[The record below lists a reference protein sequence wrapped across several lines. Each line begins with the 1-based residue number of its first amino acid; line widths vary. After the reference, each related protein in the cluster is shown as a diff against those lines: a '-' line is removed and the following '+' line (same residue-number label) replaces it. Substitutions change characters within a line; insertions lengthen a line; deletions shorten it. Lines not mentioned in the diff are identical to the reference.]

1 MKFMI
6 LEANAPK
13 VYRQLGLGY
22 FLGES
27 NTDLQ
32 RHLVLSHVTELFQV
46 SCICHPH

>member
-13 VYRQLGLGY
+13 DYRQLGLGY

-27 NTDLQ
+27 NMDLQ
-32 RHLVLSHVTELFQV
+32 RHLTLSHVTELFQV
-46 SCICHPH
+46 SYICCSH